1 MTNFA
6 AILIVGIGTYFFRSV
21 FIVGVADRTVPP
33 NLVRALE
40 FVAPAVIS
48 ALVISLLVDNTGS
61 VAAGVPEVAALAA
74 GGLAGW
80 KTRNLIYTVLA
91 GMAVFWIAGI
101 WF

>member
-6 AILIVGIGTYFFRSV
+6 AILIVGVGTYFFRSV

-40 FVAPAVIS
+40 FVAPAVLS
-48 ALVISLLVDNTGS
+48 ALVVSLLVGESGS
-61 VAAGVPEVAALAA
+61 VEAAVPEIAALLA
-74 GGLAGW
+74 GGVTGW
-80 KTRNLIYTVLA
+80 KARNLIYTVVA
-91 GMAVFWIAGI
+91 GMGVFWLLQI